1 MLWPGQHPL
10 RYYICCGLNPNTDLL
25 IKQHWSKFLIRI
37 ISFLIHVVLGGKI
50 LIFKIQGQKLVKPVS
65 TNFIWSKDTMISMIE
80 NQIMTDLTTSF
91 SFVGIFLLSMLP
103 ANLVNEMDP
112 VETSSF
118 PNYLYIYFMHLVVPV
133 LMADLVILLYFSR
146 NEQLRKNTYNEF
158 CDLIARH
165 P

>member
-1 MLWPGQHPL
+1 
-10 RYYICCGLNPNTDLL
+10 
-25 IKQHWSKFLIRI
+25 
-37 ISFLIHVVLGGKI
+37 
-50 LIFKIQGQKLVKPVS
+50 
-65 TNFIWSKDTMISMIE
+65 MISMIE

-118 PNYLYIYFMHLVVPV
+118 PNYLYIYFMQFVVPV
-133 LMADLVILLYFSR
+133 LMAVLVILLYFSR
-146 NEQLRKNTYNEF
+146 NEQLRKTTYNEF

>member
-1 MLWPGQHPL
+1 MLWPGQQPL
-10 RYYICCGLNPNTDLL
+10 RYYICCGLNPNTDLQ

-50 LIFKIQGQKLVKPVS
+50 LIFKIHGQKLIDSVS
-65 TNFIWSKDTMISMIE
+65 TNFTWSKDTMISMIE

-91 SFVGIFLLSMLP
+91 SFVGMFLLSMLP

-118 PNYLYIYFMHLVVPV
+118 PNYLYIYFMQFVVPV
-133 LMADLVILLYFSR
+133 LMAVLVILLYFSR
-146 NEQLRKNTYNEF
+146 NEQLRKTTYNEF